1 MNEKNEGI
9 IFIYNHIQRKVEYI
23 PEDYEDLLGYFISE
37 FEEDKNKE
45 FIFKL
50 KGESGQELIIKGDD
64 EACESIFRI
73 YNYKVYVEEK
83 KVNEIKVVERTE
95 EKEDEEQNEGITYIY
110 NHIQRKVKYVPENYE
125 DLLGYF
131 ISEFGEDKNKKFI
144 FKFKKESGQELIING
159 DNEACESNFET
170 YENKVYVEEK
180 KVNEIKVVEKI
191 EEKEE
196 DDEDKEKNKKIIIEE
211 NHQDQVD
218 KEDQKEEE
226 KEDEKSN
233 DSNGDI
239 DQNAFMSQLSFQVS
253 QIGHNNTEYKIEKKD
268 EVINEIKEVEKEDE
282 EKKSNN
288 QEEEK
293 KLEEEDQIDK
303 QMDILIRENRNY
315 SLKMN
320 KIDKENKQL
329 AKKLE
334 ELKSNLEKLKENQVP
349 TKKINYD
356 LELKKLK
363 DNYDK
368 KKVEYENEISELSKV
383 NRQLESQL
391 SELKLASSSSVNI
404 KKNKKN
410 KKELLSLINEN
421 FKKEKLK
428 RVKKNEENIKEEI
441 KKVKIKEENDRK
453 KAINKSKIRFDKLN
467 EINKSKIEND
477 LKNRN
482 NKEEEIKENEELKRK
497 KMEKNEI
504 LEKLKNEK
512 TRIIEVYKTQ
522 INNLKEELE
531 KERLSKYVYSYECPN
546 IMYLQQVIY
555 VGTNTSNF
563 TVIMKNNGKLDWPKN
578 KTKLVFD
585 KDSRIKGK
593 DVELHPLKIDEEK
606 NYTVVIEGLS
616 HLVEGVYNGNVWF
629 NVNNKNYGKML
640 NLRVEIIKKKEDPI
654 KKYMKQIEDFRAQ
667 FELFDK
673 NEWPDERLYE
683 LLLENDFDPEKTFAK
698 IFE

>member
-9 IFIYNHIQRKVEYI
+9 IFIYNHIQEKIEFI
-23 PEDYEDLLGYFISE
+23 PEDYDELFE
-37 FEEDKNKE
+37 FFVTKFNEDKNKE

-83 KVNEIKVVERTE
+83 KVNEIKVVEIHE

-110 NHIQRKVKYVPENYE
+110 NHIQRKVKYVPENYA

-131 ISEFGEDKNKKFI
+131 ISEFDEDKNKKFI

-233 DSNGDI
+233 DSNGNI

-253 QIGHNNTEYKIEKKD
+253 HIQLNNIENKIEKKD
-268 EVINEIKEVEKEDE
+268 KVINEIKEEEKEDE
-282 EKKSNN
+282 DKKSNN

-616 HLVEGVYNGNVWF
+616 HLVEGVYNANVWF